1 MRLKK
6 IQVEEGFLDGLTL
19 TFSNGLNVII
29 GPRGSGKTSVIELI
43 RYCLRVPSFNDE
55 VGLAVQ
61 QHASGILGSGRVTV
75 TVEVD
80 GRDQEVSR
88 TRDSSDRS
96 SLKLAELP
104 IILSQGEIE
113 RVGLSPQ
120 SKRMLIDL
128 IGLATHSRGT
138 TEDSLVSDEALVK
151 SLTVELRSL
160 NDELLNLQQQIAAVT
175 KKTSELRFV
184 EDQLTESESVNL
196 HVSKLRSRIEVISKS
211 IASNSAKERA
221 FERALRATETW
232 HGELNA
238 LIDRCPQLEE
248 LSSLVEENEVYGQLR
263 MEMAEIVE
271 KLGDASSAAWNVA
284 HNLKAER
291 DRSLSQRLE
300 CEQDARATRQ
310 EMETIQEGAGTVA
323 KQLSEYRE
331 SQALHRELSV
341 RAEQTEASVRK
352 VAARRD
358 EVLGRL
364 KLVREQRFK
373 QRDATSQRLNKLL
386 EPRIRVKIE
395 RNASFDKYSEVIIGV
410 LRGSGIHY
418 NVVAPLLAQRI
429 SPYEL
434 AVACES
440 DDWGFISNATGMD
453 ADRSRKVASL
463 IRSHGVADIL
473 MAPVEDDIK
482 MMLHTGKNTVPTE
495 QLSTGQRCTVI
506 LPILLNEAS
515 RPLIIDQP
523 EDNLD
528 NAYIVDTVIRSM
540 RDRTQSGQV
549 ICSTHNANVP
559 VLGNAKRVVVMKSDG
574 RRGYVASAAAL
585 EDDVSVAAI
594 TDFMEGGKEAFARR
608 AEFYSTKM
616 GIK

>member
-1 MRLKK
+1 MRLKR
-6 IQVEEGFLDGLTL
+6 IQVEEGFLDGLNL

-43 RYCLRVPSFNDE
+43 RYCLRVPNFNDE

-75 TVEVD
+75 TIEVD
-80 GRDQEVSR
+80 GRDQEVGR

-96 SLKLAELP
+96 SLRLAELP

-120 SKRMLIDL
+120 SKRMLIDM
-128 IGLATHSRGT
+128 IGLASHSRGIA
-138 TEDSLVSDEALVK
+138 EDSLLSDEALVK

-160 NDELLNLQQQIAAVT
+160 NDELLNIQQQISALT
-175 KKTSELRFV
+175 KKTSELQLV
-184 EDQLTESESVNL
+184 EDQLTEPESASQQ
-196 HVSKLRSRIEVISKS
+196 VSTLRSRIEVISKS
-211 IASNSAKERA
+211 IASTSARERA
-221 FERALRATETW
+221 FERALKATESW

-248 LSSLVEENEVYGQLR
+248 LSSLVEDNVVHDQLR
-263 MEMAEIVE
+263 KAMAEIVE
-271 KLGDASSAAWNVA
+271 KLGVVSSVAWKVGNS
-284 HNLKAER
+284 LKTER
-291 DRSLSQRLE
+291 DLCLSQRLE
-300 CEQDARATRQ
+300 LEQDARATRQ

-323 KQLSEYRE
+323 KQISEYRE
-331 SQALHRELSV
+331 AQALHRELSV

-352 VAARRD
+352 VSGRRD
-358 EVLGRL
+358 EVLSSL
-364 KLVREQRFK
+364 KTVREQRFK
-373 QRDATSQRLNKLL
+373 QREATSLRLNKLL
-386 EPRIRVKIE
+386 EPKIRVKIE
-395 RNASFDKYSEVIIGV
+395 RNASYDKYSDVIISV

-440 DDWGFISNATGMD
+440 DDWEFISNASGMD

-463 IRSHGVADIL
+463 IRSHGVADVL

-515 RPLIIDQP
+515 RPLVIDQP

-540 RDRTQSGQV
+540 GDRTQSGQV

-559 VLGNAKRVVVMKSDG
+559 VLGNAKWVIVMKSDG
-574 RRGYVASAAAL
+574 RRGYVASSAPL
-585 EDDVSVAAI
+585 EDAVSVAAI

-608 AEFYSTKM
+608 SKFYSTKM
-616 GIK
+616 GIR